1 MDEFLE
7 RIEFFLT
14 QTGMSATTL
23 GWQALKNPNFVFGL
37 RNGRGCTV
45 STIKKIRK
53 RKHKKVLK
61 TELEFHLINRR
72 RVFRSAFL
80 LTKKKG
86 NKKMNKRIRRKI
98 SERNFNR

>member
-37 RNGRGCTV
+37 RNGRGCTF
-45 STIKKIRK
+45 SSM
-53 RKHKKVLK
+53 KKVDD
-61 TELEFHLINRR
+61 FIN
-72 RVFRSAFL
+72 SYNQENQEEKAQ
-80 LTKKKG
+80 KG
-86 NKKMNKRIRRKI
+86 A
-98 SERNFNR
+98 EDRNS

>member
-45 STIKKIRK
+45 SLM
-53 RKHKKVLK
+53 KKVDD
-61 TELEFHLINRR
+61 FIN
-72 RVFRSAFL
+72 SYNQENQEEKAQ
-80 LTKKKG
+80 KG
-86 NKKMNKRIRRKI
+86 A
-98 SERNFNR
+98 EDRNS

>member
-37 RNGRGCTV
+37 RIGRVCTV
-45 STIKKIRK
+45 SSL
-53 RKHKKVLK
+53 KKVDD
-61 TELEFHLINRR
+61 FIN
-72 RVFRSAFL
+72 SYNQENQEEKAQ
-80 LTKKKG
+80 KG
-86 NKKMNKRIRRKI
+86 A
-98 SERNFNR
+98 EDRNS

>member
-37 RNGRGCTV
+37 RNGRG
-45 STIKKIRK
+45 
-53 RKHKKVLK
+53 
-61 TELEFHLINRR
+61 
-72 RVFRSAFL
+72 AQFL
-80 LTKKKG
+80 Q
-86 NKKMNKRIRRKI
+86 
-98 SERNFNR
+98 

>member
-37 RNGRGCTV
+37 RNGRVCTV
-45 STIKKIRK
+45 SSM
-53 RKHKKVLK
+53 KKVDDFINSSI
-61 TELEFHLINRR
+61 LEYQDEIALIG
-72 RVFRSAFL
+72 AEY
-80 LTKKKG
+80 
-86 NKKMNKRIRRKI
+86 RI
-98 SERNFNR
+98 S

>member
-45 STIKKIRK
+45 SSMT
-53 RKHKKVLK
+53 KVDD
-61 TELEFHLINRR
+61 FIN
-72 RVFRSAFL
+72 SYNQENQEEKAQ
-80 LTKKKG
+80 KG
-86 NKKMNKRIRRKI
+86 A
-98 SERNFNR
+98 EDRNS